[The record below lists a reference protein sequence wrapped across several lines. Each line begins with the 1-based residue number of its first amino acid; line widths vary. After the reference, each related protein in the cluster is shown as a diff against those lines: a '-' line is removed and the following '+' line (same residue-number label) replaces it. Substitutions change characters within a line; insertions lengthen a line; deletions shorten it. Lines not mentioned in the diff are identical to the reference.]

1 MKEKIVEA
9 LRDLGFILEEV
20 SGIGYHFKFEA
31 VNMFYLNSEDEKFV
45 SIIVPGIFETENSD
59 MDVVYKTMEK
69 VNSTLK
75 YVKAYLWNDSITL
88 TYEREMFGEENLEE
102 MLGSMIVQLE
112 SALRF
117 SRNVIETLQNETN
130 DADADDEAD
139 DADVEEMDADDEISL
154 TEEETKE
161 LQSDIENALLEDADD
176 SDADETDDDETADD
190 SDNKDDDKA

>member
-59 MDVVYKTMEK
+59 MEVVYKTMEK

>member
-45 SIIVPGIFETENSD
+45 SIIVPGIFETENND
-59 MDVVYKTMEK
+59 MEVVYKTMEK

>member
-31 VNMFYLNSEDEKFV
+31 VNMFYLNSEDEQFV

-59 MDVVYKTMEK
+59 MEVVYKTMEK

-117 SRNVIETLQNETN
+117 SRNVIETLQNEMN

-139 DADVEEMDADDEISL
+139 DADVEEIDADDEISFA
-154 TEEETKE
+154 EEEIKE

>member
-59 MDVVYKTMEK
+59 MEVVYKTMEK

-117 SRNVIETLQNETN
+117 SRNVIETLQNEMN

-176 SDADETDDDETADD
+176 SDADETDDDEAADD

>member
-139 DADVEEMDADDEISL
+139 DADVEEIDADDEISL
-154 TEEETKE
+154 AEEEIKE
-161 LQSDIENALLEDADD
+161 LQSDTESALLEDADD

-190 SDNKDDDKA
+190 SDNKDDNKA

>member
-59 MDVVYKTMEK
+59 MEVVYKTMEK

-117 SRNVIETLQNETN
+117 SRNVIETLQNEMN

-154 TEEETKE
+154 AEEEIKE
-161 LQSDIENALLEDADD
+161 LQSDTESALLEDADD
-176 SDADETDDDETADD
+176 SDADETDDDEAADD
-190 SDNKDDDKA
+190 SDNKDDNKA

>member
-20 SGIGYHFKFEA
+20 SGIGYHFKFES

-45 SIIVPGIFETENSD
+45 SIIVPGIFETEHSD
-59 MDVVYKTMEK
+59 MEVVYKTMEK

-139 DADVEEMDADDEISL
+139 DADVEEIDADDEISFA
-154 TEEETKE
+154 EEEIKE

>member
-31 VNMFYLNSEDEKFV
+31 VNMFYLNSEDEQFV

-139 DADVEEMDADDEISL
+139 DADVEEIDADDEISFA
-154 TEEETKE
+154 EEEIKE

>member
-45 SIIVPGIFETENSD
+45 SIIVPGIFETEHSD
-59 MDVVYKTMEK
+59 MEVVYKTMEK

-117 SRNVIETLQNETN
+117 SRNVIETLQNEMN

-161 LQSDIENALLEDADD
+161 LQSDTESALLEDADD

>member
-45 SIIVPGIFETENSD
+45 SIIVPGIFETEHSD
-59 MDVVYKTMEK
+59 MEVVYKTMEK

-117 SRNVIETLQNETN
+117 SRNVIETLQNEMN

-161 LQSDIENALLEDADD
+161 LQSDTESALLEDADD

-190 SDNKDDDKA
+190 SDNKDDNKA

>member
-31 VNMFYLNSEDEKFV
+31 VNMFYLNSEDEQFV

-139 DADVEEMDADDEISL
+139 DADVEEMDADD
-154 TEEETKE
+154 
-161 LQSDIENALLEDADD
+161 

>member
-59 MDVVYKTMEK
+59 MEVVYKTMEK

-117 SRNVIETLQNETN
+117 SRNVIETLQNEMN

-154 TEEETKE
+154 AEEEIKE
-161 LQSDIENALLEDADD
+161 LQSDTENALLEDADD

>member
-117 SRNVIETLQNETN
+117 SRNVIETLQNEMN

-154 TEEETKE
+154 AEEEIKE

>member
-117 SRNVIETLQNETN
+117 SRNVIETLQNEMN

-139 DADVEEMDADDEISL
+139 DADVEEIDADDEISL
-154 TEEETKE
+154 AEEEIKE
-161 LQSDIENALLEDADD
+161 LQSDTESALLEDADD
-176 SDADETDDDETADD
+176 SDADETDDDEAADD
-190 SDNKDDDKA
+190 SDNKDDNKA

>member
-31 VNMFYLNSEDEKFV
+31 VNMFYLNSEDEQFV

-117 SRNVIETLQNETN
+117 SRNVIETLQNEMN

-139 DADVEEMDADDEISL
+139 DADVEEIDADDEISFA
-154 TEEETKE
+154 EEEIKE

>member
-139 DADVEEMDADDEISL
+139 DADVEEIDADDEISFA
-154 TEEETKE
+154 EEEIKE

>member
-45 SIIVPGIFETENSD
+45 SIIVPGIFETEHSD
-59 MDVVYKTMEK
+59 MEVVYKTMEK

-161 LQSDIENALLEDADD
+161 LQSDTESALLEDADD
-176 SDADETDDDETADD
+176 SDADETDDDEAADD

>member
-117 SRNVIETLQNETN
+117 SRNVIETLQNEMN

>member
-45 SIIVPGIFETENSD
+45 SIIVPGIFETEHSD
-59 MDVVYKTMEK
+59 MEVVYKTMEK

-139 DADVEEMDADDEISL
+139 DADVEEIDADDEISL

-190 SDNKDDDKA
+190 SDNKDDNKA

>member
-45 SIIVPGIFETENSD
+45 SIIVPGIFETEHSD

>member
-45 SIIVPGIFETENSD
+45 SIIVPGIFETEHSD
-59 MDVVYKTMEK
+59 MEVVYKTMEK

-139 DADVEEMDADDEISL
+139 DADVEEIDADDEISL

>member
-45 SIIVPGIFETENSD
+45 SIIVPGIFETEHSD
-59 MDVVYKTMEK
+59 MEVVYKTMEK

-117 SRNVIETLQNETN
+117 SRNVIETLQNEMN

-161 LQSDIENALLEDADD
+161 LQSDTESALLEDADD
-176 SDADETDDDETADD
+176 SDADETDDDENADD
-190 SDNKDDDKA
+190 SDNEDDDKA

>member
-59 MDVVYKTMEK
+59 MEVVYKTMEK

-154 TEEETKE
+154 AEEEIKE
-161 LQSDIENALLEDADD
+161 LQSDTESALLEDADD
-176 SDADETDDDETADD
+176 SDADETDDDEAADD
-190 SDNKDDDKA
+190 SDNKDDNKA